1 MMRSQGTEESRG
13 QVMQNLVCHVR
24 KTTKAVLTHYQM
36 PIVLLDKIMH
46 FLNFITIT
54 IFWKTSFSFYR
65 LEKTKTCKLR

>member
-54 IFWKTSFSFYR
+54 IF
-65 LEKTKTCKLR
+65 